1 MKCANLARFHSY
13 RICCFSPNVARVS
26 AQALVPATRI
36 MQKRLDRYLRPQR
49 RRWGFT
55 QKELA
60 FIIGGKSGTAVS
72 RLEQGRRRP
81 SLAAAFA
88 LHILFGT
95 DPVEIFPALFAEI
108 ERAVLARAY
117 DLYERLQGD
126 RSKAARMKLD
136 FLEEMFARAKRR
148 GDGDARV

>member
-1 MKCANLARFHSY
+1 MKRADLARFHAY
-13 RICCFSPNVARVS
+13 CICRFSENVARVS
-26 AQALVPATRI
+26 AELLQPATRI

-60 FIIGGKSGTAVS
+60 FIIGAKSPTVVS
-72 RLEQGRRRP
+72 RLENGRRRP
-81 SLAAAFA
+81 NLASAFA
-88 LHILFGT
+88 LHIVFGT
-95 DPVEIFPALFAEI
+95 KAAELFPALFTEV
-108 ERAVLARAY
+108 EHGVLARAY

-148 GDGDARV
+148 NNGDARV